1 MSESSPRHLNDA
13 GIEQKTDVSLD
24 RPSLYTSH
32 EVNSHQNTY
41 YSYYGSS
48 NRTDTALNN
57 YTNNHVY
64 DSRWDGQCVDQIEEE
79 CELQYQQKIQHEID
93 DLNPEAQQQHFHFG
107 GKALPNTIISLAQK
121 LLPTVVQRLNHQDDL
136 MYTREWVDDYDHD
149 NLEGRCAPLGSGSA
163 NLKTT
168 GLDDNQLDA
177 MMHKKQEYSIQQQR
191 RISDLEMGDPSEYLP
206 ESAALLITALNNST
220 KKEPRK
226 RGANISLTDIPSLLD
241 EVFNEDNTNGN
252 EEVKT
257 FDNFEQ
263 EAEALLQSIQ
273 NEETTNDVASPR
285 NFDDD
290 DNLPSFDDD
299 DSIGGDMVR
308 LSRSIAFLQR
318 DLEHVDMSHLDQLYD
333 DENELDRFDGE
344 GSAWSRMKLW
354 FSRGMIMEQKL
365 LNTING
371 MDGNNYGNGSD
382 TATRNRY
389 ANNPVL
395 IWSLAIMWAFVL
407 LIMGHSKI
415 AEWVEGED
423 PGRLA
428 DVIEWLFS

>member
-1 MSESSPRHLNDA
+1 
-13 GIEQKTDVSLD
+13 
-24 RPSLYTSH
+24 
-32 EVNSHQNTY
+32 
-41 YSYYGSS
+41 
-48 NRTDTALNN
+48 LNN

>member
-1 MSESSPRHLNDA
+1 
-13 GIEQKTDVSLD
+13 
-24 RPSLYTSH
+24 
-32 EVNSHQNTY
+32 
-41 YSYYGSS
+41 
-48 NRTDTALNN
+48 
-57 YTNNHVY
+57 
-64 DSRWDGQCVDQIEEE
+64 
-79 CELQYQQKIQHEID
+79 
-93 DLNPEAQQQHFHFG
+93 
-107 GKALPNTIISLAQK
+107 LAQK